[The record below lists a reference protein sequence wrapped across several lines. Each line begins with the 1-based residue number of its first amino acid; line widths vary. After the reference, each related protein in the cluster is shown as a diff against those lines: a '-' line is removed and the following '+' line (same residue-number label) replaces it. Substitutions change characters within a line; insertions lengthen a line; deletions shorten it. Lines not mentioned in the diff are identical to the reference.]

1 MLWGTMIV
9 VGLTVFCFVP
19 YLIEPFSFKD
29 KTTFFETVIFL
40 VGLILCCFIPFL
52 SN

>member
-1 MLWGTMIV
+1 MLWITMIV
-9 VGLTVFCFVP
+9 VALVLFCFVP
-19 YLIEPFSFKD
+19 YLMEAFSFKD
-29 KTTFFETVIFL
+29 KTTFFEIVIFL

>member
-1 MLWGTMIV
+1 MLWIAMIV
-9 VGLTVFCFVP
+9 VVVAIFCFVP
-19 YLIEPFSFKD
+19 YLIEAFSFKD